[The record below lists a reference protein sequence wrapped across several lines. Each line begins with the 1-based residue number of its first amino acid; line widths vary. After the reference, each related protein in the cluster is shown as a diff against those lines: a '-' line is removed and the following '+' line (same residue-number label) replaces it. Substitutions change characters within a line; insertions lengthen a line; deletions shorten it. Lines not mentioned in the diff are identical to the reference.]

1 MFDERTERNL
11 ATLDPEAQDKFRPF
25 IEEAKKVAAAYGC
38 EYIAISGNR
47 SWKEQDELYS
57 IGRTTQKHRKK
68 VTNARGGQSNH
79 NFRIA
84 LDFGVFRKGKY
95 LDNDEPKTAS
105 SIHKAVAE
113 LAKQFG
119 IEWGGNWKSFK
130 DEPHY
135 EILTG
140 LTLSQKRQRYLK
152 HGTVL

>member
-11 ATLDPEAQDKFRPF
+11 ATLDPEAQDRFRPF
-25 IEEAKKVAAAYGC
+25 IKEAKKVAGIYGC
-38 EYIAISGNR
+38 DYIAISGNR
-47 SWKEQDELYS
+47 TWKEQDDLYA
-57 IGRTTQKHRKK
+57 IGRTKYPNKRK

-79 NFRIA
+79 NFKIA

-105 SIHKAVAE
+105 SVHKAVSA

-135 EILTG
+135 EISTG